1 MFGGHIEL
9 FSFDIQ
15 RGRDHGLPGYNAWR
29 RFCNLSTAHSF
40 SNSPGGLVD
49 HPKLIARKLSRI
61 YNSPDDIDFLLGG
74 LTESAI
80 PGQGIVGPL
89 FKCVIALQFKFLK
102 DGDRFWYENYGEEGF
117 SLAQLNEIRK
127 TSHARIL
134 LDNSHLGKLITL
146 FFFFC
151 RGYFFFDRRLSVR
164 NFVRIKDGIITTG
177 LNQLLSGFL
186 STIMKTGKIVKEN
199 QPRPLPS
206 SGNKTSGK
214 SSANSRRKLEFKEK
228 LPLAGK
234 KIYLDLKG
242 VRQEKK
248 VEEKLEQLGAVT
260 RGKAMLQCAKRDSA
274 GDNIIERAKKLGV
287 KIVPY
292 LSLMKWLTKE
302 QCRNYEHV
310 KEAPPSAKKAK
321 VEDRP
326 KSKKLLCKARNLKQP
341 FIKFEALNKFFR
353 PVQMELN
360 SWPYL
365 NMNSTQGSCPF
376 DDWLLGVNAVNS
388 STTQEATKRKNKKD
402 VVGCWSAESEGQ
414 GDVPSRIQKVK
425 KKNVPNQTVQ
435 QIPKNV
441 HCRRLVNWERRKLA
455 EKKLRQGFCECCEI
469 RFDDVKKHLNSPE
482 HLAFVKNESNYRQLD
497 SLITNGYNVQQF
509 VSNVSNHPKM
519 YPENSSNSLE
529 YSSPGRI
536 VLLTFSSSTSAH
548 INPSKSCADTV
559 LKIPDVKPVC
569 QAPTSE
575 SDSVTSENNGHNVSE
590 RQTKILSAKSSQTLI
605 KDSCLLTACMKTP
618 VKSTNRLLQDAS
630 PSLNGRSPLKC
641 LLNSPSRLDF
651 NTTEKEANKFKGPS
665 TTWATSHSLF
675 LPEIQQRHSKNVE
688 WGTTDDQNENREIVK
703 SAKYSSPS
711 SQENFSVEQGQTRE
725 DHWKSLGKRTGETCV
740 KATTALP
747 HPSSVT
753 ACLTP
758 TQPLSTNAGK
768 NSLSPLLGNSSGSK
782 CASLSLKRNFRCSSG
797 KSKSRRLFKLGE
809 KWKVLS
815 QQSVKKILFSDES
828 PESFTGFDPQDIFKN
843 CDNSD
848 VSYETVS
855 EVILT
860 DPSEFEWVLGNC
872 EGRRVTEG
880 THSDPSSCFYNPQ
893 RNVPLRDP
901 AVADYNT
908 LQERSLAQ
916 ENGLKK
922 YAKSQEDMLVPFCG
936 EDVKCLRKGMEHN
949 FADGGTR
956 ESVNSDSPKNYD
968 DNIEVYL
975 NAHRDF
981 PPYIPNGQTVGYCS
995 QPFQQ
1000 NSHIGPNLIADSQHY
1015 PANDFETKVIQDL
1028 DYLQT
1033 PRYLHLGTIDASI
1046 SNYESGFDNRSVKHV
1061 YFSNSQHIQEFQYS
1075 DTTYSNLDVQAQDPL
1090 QNYSRLYNEATL
1102 EQSCSQSLNQ
1112 SLEKTQ
1118 ASMTPE
1124 QCSLPNYKENMSV
1137 FGNNGQCKKTILP
1150 QTPLPNLSYECSS
1163 LSVMSVE
1170 RTLNESDQNL
1180 DTPPDPPIGSS
1191 NSNNNQNSNSFE
1203 AIPVLNFD
1211 SSFNL
1216 PVQNFP
1222 VLSDFA
1228 QPEYNEERD
1237 FLSGTALKDSEPRNF
1252 EDQSCYNMDKSM
1264 ADDNI
1269 IADSIN
1275 NENEI
1280 DESNIGSHNKTEI
1293 SFTDNIKCDNKI
1305 ERNNISKTLAF
1316 YFNSYLTPPQ
1326 DDKEYY
1332 SETVSTAETHSLIS
1346 SLSQTAVSPLK
1357 KSQER
1362 QQTTLECRPDL
1373 PSAAKLSAVSPE
1385 LQAGHKPDF
1394 LTEPLLENEM
1404 PQLTLGCE
1412 LQTPPSP
1419 QIDGSSSYQKVL
1431 EQLDDDLDM
1440 PPQLQI
1446 EVQQPPLLLD
1456 SQHQLAPP
1464 KLKPEVTLRS
1474 QPKLC
1479 HSASQLEQKQPD
1491 SSPLFSSSP
1500 TSSSLPSITEPA
1512 LQNTDLAVHG
1522 EDDYIELPA
1531 LFVVKCEKT
1540 VKHCQAVFG
1549 GVRKDPRHI
1558 AGPHVALSPPESSRP
1573 TEYILSQTCR
1583 YQ

>member
-1 MFGGHIEL
+1 M
-9 FSFDIQ
+9 
-15 RGRDHGLPGYNAWR
+15 
-29 RFCNLSTAHSF
+29 
-40 SNSPGGLVD
+40 
-49 HPKLIARKLSRI
+49 
-61 YNSPDDIDFLLGG
+61 
-74 LTESAI
+74 
-80 PGQGIVGPL
+80 
-89 FKCVIALQFKFLK
+89 LK
-102 DGDRFWYENYGEEGF
+102 N
-117 SLAQLNEIRK
+117 
-127 TSHARIL
+127 
-134 LDNSHLGKLITL
+134 
-146 FFFFC
+146 
-151 RGYFFFDRRLSVR
+151 
-164 NFVRIKDGIITTG
+164 
-177 LNQLLSGFL
+177 
-186 STIMKTGKIVKEN
+186 
-199 QPRPLPS
+199 
-206 SGNKTSGK
+206 
-214 SSANSRRKLEFKEK
+214 
-228 LPLAGK
+228 
-234 KIYLDLKG
+234 
-242 VRQEKK
+242 
-248 VEEKLEQLGAVT
+248 
-260 RGKAMLQCAKRDSA
+260 
-274 GDNIIERAKKLGV
+274 
-287 KIVPY
+287 
-292 LSLMKWLTKE
+292 
-302 QCRNYEHV
+302 
-310 KEAPPSAKKAK
+310 
-321 VEDRP
+321 
-326 KSKKLLCKARNLKQP
+326 
-341 FIKFEALNKFFR
+341 
-353 PVQMELN
+353 
-360 SWPYL
+360 
-365 NMNSTQGSCPF
+365 
-376 DDWLLGVNAVNS
+376 
-388 STTQEATKRKNKKD
+388 
-402 VVGCWSAESEGQ
+402 
-414 GDVPSRIQKVK
+414 
-425 KKNVPNQTVQ
+425 
-435 QIPKNV
+435 
-441 HCRRLVNWERRKLA
+441 
-455 EKKLRQGFCECCEI
+455 
-469 RFDDVKKHLNSPE
+469 
-482 HLAFVKNESNYRQLD
+482 
-497 SLITNGYNVQQF
+497 
-509 VSNVSNHPKM
+509 
-519 YPENSSNSLE
+519 
-529 YSSPGRI
+529 
-536 VLLTFSSSTSAH
+536 
-548 INPSKSCADTV
+548 
-559 LKIPDVKPVC
+559 PDVKSVC

-575 SDSVTSENNGHNVSE
+575 SDSVTSENNGQNVSE
-590 RQTKILSAKSSQTLI
+590 RQTKILSAKSGQTLI

-618 VKSTNRLLQDAS
+618 IKSTNRLLQDAS

-651 NTTEKEANKFKGPS
+651 NTTEKEANKLKGPS

-675 LPEIQQRHSKNVE
+675 LPETQRRHSKNVE
-688 WGTTDDQNENREIVK
+688 WGTADDQNENREIVK
-703 SAKYSSPS
+703 SAKYSSPL
-711 SQENFSVEQGQTRE
+711 SQENFSVEQSQTRE

-740 KATTALP
+740 EATTALP
-747 HPSSVT
+747 RPTSVT
-753 ACLTP
+753 ACFTP

-901 AVADYNT
+901 AVADYST
-908 LQERSLAQ
+908 LQERSHAQ

-922 YAKSQEDMLVPFCG
+922 YGKSQEDILVPFCG

-949 FADGGTR
+949 FAAGGNCTR

-968 DNIEVYL
+968 DNIEIYL

-1000 NSHIGPNLIADSQHY
+1000 NSHIAPNLIADSQHY

-1033 PRYLHLGTIDASI
+1033 PRYLHLGTIDTSI
-1046 SNYESGFDNRSVKHV
+1046 SNYESGFDDRSVKHV
-1061 YFSNSQHIQEFQYS
+1061 YFSNSQHVQEFQYS
-1075 DTTYSNLDVQAQDPL
+1075 DTTYPDLDVQAQDPL

-1102 EQSCSQSLNQ
+1102 EQSCSESLNQ
-1112 SLEKTQ
+1112 SLEKMQ
-1118 ASMTPE
+1118 ASTTPD
-1124 QCSLPNYKENMSV
+1124 QCSLPNYKENVSV
-1137 FGNNGQCKKTILP
+1137 FGNNGQSTKAILP

-1252 EDQSCYNMDKSM
+1252 GDQSCYNTDKSM

-1280 DESNIGSHNKTEI
+1280 DESNISSHNKTEI

-1346 SLSQTAVSPLK
+1346 SLSQTAVAPLK
-1357 KSQER
+1357 KSQEH
-1362 QQTTLECRPDL
+1362 QQTSLECRPDL

-1385 LQAGHKPDF
+1385 LQTGHKPDF

-1419 QIDGSSSYQKVL
+1419 QIDRSSSYQKVL
-1431 EQLDDDLDM
+1431 EQRDDDLDM
-1440 PPQLQI
+1440 PPRLQI
-1446 EVQQPPLLLD
+1446 EVQQPPLFLD

-1464 KLKPEVTLRS
+1464 KLKPEVTLMS
-1474 QPKLC
+1474 QQKLR

-1491 SSPLFSSSP
+1491 SSLLFSSSP

-1522 EDDYIELPA
+1522 EDDYIALSKFPSSFQDLDKINLAIPECSVCSCLTNNNSKTKSFGSTTASHPQHDTEASLISNTTSYNSTLDRKPQSVISSSSSLSLTSSDPHVHVGNGNSKSDSEVTDFSLKLPPEGMDTSDEAYAISDSNGLKNDSSTEVKDSGFFSVDELTPKKSPSSDLRCLSSNVKKLSSIA
-1531 LFVVKCEKT
+1531 RPCSVVLEKT
-1540 VKHCQAVFG
+1540 PDTLLVHTMRFPLQKAVDQQNTFSVKRVDTNDASSPNSRAKPRLLKRLSDNQKTFRLDYIHGSSG
-1549 GVRKDPRHI
+1549 GRKN
-1558 AGPHVALSPPESSRP
+1558 LSRP
-1573 TEYILSQTCR
+1573 LAKTRNSTRQNYKFK
-1583 YQ
+1583 